1 MATSAGPLP
10 ATHPRGSV
18 CFACRLFFALVFACA
33 QPLPAADTTF
43 VVTPRYRAPFAVER
57 GILPRRTLD
66 RPKVGLVLSGGGAR
80 GVSQIGVLKV
90 LERHNIPVDFVAATS
105 MGAIIGGLYAAG
117 YTTAQLESLAVTTNW
132 DEVLSLSDDTRR
144 TQLFVDQKMA
154 TDRSFLTVRF
164 QGLQPVIPPAVSS
177 GQRLTDFLSGQM
189 LQALYLPFPD
199 FDHLKIPFRAVATD
213 LVSGRRVVLK
223 DGSLAEAL
231 RASSTV
237 PLLFT
242 PIERDGMQLV
252 DGGLVANIPV
262 DIARE
267 AGCDIVIVVN
277 STSGLRTAD
286 EMKSPWQTADQI
298 MGIMMDRVNE
308 RQIRGG
314 DVVITPEVGRH
325 LSSNFSNLDSL
336 IRIGERAAE
345 EHVGEI
351 TALLARKADSLEA
364 GRDTLRLPGRLL
376 IRRDTTVIPD
386 SLWQHILPGTP
397 GGSTTVRAVRSL
409 VERLYATGDFSEAAA
424 TVSIQQGET
433 RIQVNAVPNPVLG
446 SVEFH
451 GCRMVDS
458 SDLRPVVA
466 PLVGKTL
473 NHDRGEHALERML
486 RIYRERGYSLAHFDT
501 TLFDALTGKL
511 TLMIDEG
518 IINRIAVEGGERTQD
533 AFVLGEFPLMT
544 GEVFEIG
551 KARRGLSN
559 LSGTTLFEYVYLEVT
574 SIARDLRLTIRL
586 KERPSQLVRLG
597 LRADNERQLQGLL
610 DIRDENF
617 QGTGMQLGLTI
628 AGGQRNSDIVLE
640 YKAQRLF
647 DTYLSF
653 NVSAFHRV
661 YDSYVYADAPPPE
674 ENHWQREQVG
684 EYRDIRYGVSLSF
697 GSLLERLGN
706 ATAELILQNVRLV
719 SIENA
724 QSLEEQYKLG
734 LIRLG
739 TIVDTKNSYPFPTAG
754 IGLKLSY
761 EFSLESL
768 GSNIGYN
775 LLQVMYETYS
785 SWGRYVT
792 FHPRFT
798 MGIADQTVPLAQQ
811 FRLGGRDLMYGLRE
825 DDRRGRQL
833 LLVNMEVQFLL
844 PVRLLFD
851 TYARARYDLGTI
863 SAVPEEIKFSSLL
876 HGVGL
881 ELALDTPIG
890 PAVFGVGKGFYFNST
905 LPGNPVQQGPFLV
918 YLMIGYQL

>member
-1 MATSAGPLP
+1 MVFLLLL
-10 ATHPRGSV
+10 V
-18 CFACRLFFALVFACA
+18 CSW
-33 QPLPAADTTF
+33 PLPAADTTF
-43 VVTPRYRAPFAVER
+43 VVTPRYRTPFAMDR

-80 GVSQIGVLKV
+80 GVSQIGVLKA
-90 LERHNIPVDFVAATS
+90 LERYSIPVDFVAATS

-117 YTTAQLESLAVTTNW
+117 YTTAQLESLAVTTDW
-132 DEVLSLSDDTRR
+132 DEVLAFTDDTRR
-144 TQLFVDQKMA
+144 TQLFVDQKVA
-154 TDRSFLTVRF
+154 IDRSFLTVRF
-164 QGLQPVIPPAVSS
+164 QGFEPVIPPAVSS
-177 GQRLTDFLSGQM
+177 GQRLTDFLSAQM

-237 PLLFT
+237 PLLFN

-262 DIARE
+262 DVARD
-267 AGCDIVIVVN
+267 AGCDITIVVKT
-277 STSGLRTAD
+277 TSGLRTAE

-298 MGIMMDRVNE
+298 MGIMMEKVNE
-308 RQIRGG
+308 YQVRAG
-314 DVVITPEVGRH
+314 DVVITPDIGRH
-325 LSSNFSNLDSL
+325 LSSDFTNLDSL
-336 IRIGERAAE
+336 IRIGELSAE
-345 EHVGEI
+345 RHIGEI

-364 GRDTLRLPGRLL
+364 GRDTLRLPGRLV
-376 IRRDTTVIPD
+376 IRRDTTVISD
-386 SLWQHILPGTP
+386 ALWQRILSDTP
-397 GGSTTVRAVRSL
+397 GGPPTVRSIRSL
-409 VERLYATGDFSEAAA
+409 VERLYATGDFSEATA
-424 TVSIQQGET
+424 TVSVEQGET
-433 RIQVNAVPNPVLG
+433 RIQLNAVPNPVLS
-446 SVEFH
+446 SVEFQ
-451 GCRMVDS
+451 GCRVVDAAE
-458 SDLRPVVA
+458 LRSVIA
-466 PLVGKTL
+466 PLAGKTL
-473 NHDRGEHALERML
+473 NHDRGEQALERML
-486 RIYRERGYSLAHFDT
+486 QIYRERGYSLAHFDT
-501 TLFDALTGKL
+501 TQFDASAGKL

-518 IINRIAVEGGERTQD
+518 IIDRIDVEGGERTQD
-533 AFVLGEFPLMT
+533 AFVLGEFPLVP
-544 GEVFEIG
+544 GQVFEIG
-551 KARRGLSN
+551 RARKGLSN
-559 LSGTTLFEYVYLEVT
+559 LNGTTLFEYVYLEVI
-574 SIARDLRLTIRL
+574 SGARQLRLTIRL

-617 QGTGMQLGLTI
+617 RGTGMQLGLTV

-661 YDSYVYADAPPPE
+661 YDSYVYADAPPPA
-674 ENHWQREQVG
+674 ENDWQREQVG
-684 EYRDIRYGVSLSF
+684 EYRDIRYGMSFSL

-719 SIENA
+719 NIENA
-724 QSLEEQYKLG
+724 ESFEEEYRLG

-768 GSNIGYN
+768 GSDIAYN
-775 LLQVMYETYS
+775 ALQVMYETYS
-785 SWGRYVT
+785 SWGKYVT

-811 FRLGGRDLMYGLRE
+811 FRLGGRELMYGLRE

-833 LLVNMEVQFLL
+833 LLVNMEVQFFL

-851 TYARARYDLGTI
+851 TYARIRYDLG
-863 SAVPEEIKFSSLL
+863 SLSEVPEEIKFSSLL

-890 PAVFGVGKGFYFNST
+890 PAVFGTGKGFYFNSS
-905 LPGNPVQQGPFLV
+905 LPGNPIQQGPFLV

>member
-1 MATSAGPLP
+1 MASSANP
-10 ATHPRGSV
+10 
-18 CFACRLFFALVFACA
+18 VFAIIRGLCVFRLPCLFSLLIICA

-57 GILPRRTLD
+57 GILPRHTLD
-66 RPKVGLVLSGGGAR
+66 RPKVGVVLSGGGAR

-90 LERHNIPVDFVAATS
+90 LERHHIPVDFVAATS

-132 DEVLSLSDDTRR
+132 DEVLTLSDDTRR
-144 TQLFVDQKMA
+144 TQLFVDQKLA
-154 TDRSFLTVRF
+154 IDRSFLTVRF
-164 QGLQPVIPPAVSS
+164 QGLEPVIPPAVSS

-237 PLLFT
+237 PLLFN

-267 AGCDIVIVVN
+267 AGCDIAIVVN
-277 STSGLRTAD
+277 TTSGLRTAE

-298 MGIMMDRVNE
+298 MGIMMEKVNE
-308 RQIRGG
+308 RQVREG
-314 DVVITPEVGRH
+314 DVVITPDIGRH
-325 LSSNFSNLDSL
+325 LSSDFSNLDSL
-336 IRIGERAAE
+336 IRLGELSAE
-345 EHVGEI
+345 EHIGEI
-351 TALLARKADSLEA
+351 TALYDRKADSLVA
-364 GRDTLRLPGRLL
+364 GRDTLQLPGRLL
-376 IRRDTTVIPD
+376 IGRDTTVLPA
-386 SLWQHILPGTP
+386 SLWQRILPDTFAGP
-397 GGSTTVRAVRSL
+397 TTVRTVRSL
-409 VERLYATGDFSEAAA
+409 VERLYATADLSEAAA
-424 TVSIQQGET
+424 TVSIQSGET
-433 RIQVNAVPNPVLG
+433 RIQVSAVPNPPLV
-446 SVEFH
+446 SVEFQ
-451 GCRMVDS
+451 GCRMVDAA
-458 SDLRPVVA
+458 DLRPVISS
-466 PLVGKTL
+466 LIGRTL
-473 NHDRGEHALERML
+473 NHDSAEHALERML

-501 TLFDALTGKL
+501 TLFDPLTGKL

-518 IINRIAVEGGERTQD
+518 IVTSIDVEGGVRTQD
-533 AFVLGEFPLMT
+533 AFVLREFPLVP

-551 KARRGLSN
+551 KARKGLAKLN
-559 LSGTTLFEYVYLEVT
+559 GTTLFEYVYLEVI
-574 SIARDLRLTIRL
+574 SEARALRLTIRL

-597 LRADNERQLQGLL
+597 LRADNERQVQGLL

-617 QGTGMQLGLTI
+617 RGTGMQLGLTI
-628 AGGQRNSDIVLE
+628 DGGQRNSNIVLE

-653 NVSAFHRV
+653 NVNAFHRV
-661 YDSYVYADAPPPE
+661 YDTYVYADAPPPS

-684 EYRDIRYGVSLSF
+684 EYRDIRYGVGLSF

-706 ATAELILQNVRLV
+706 VSAELILQNVRLV
-719 SIENA
+719 SLENA
-724 QSLEEQYKLG
+724 TSLEEEYRLG
-734 LIRLG
+734 IIRLG
-739 TIVDTKNSYPFPTAG
+739 TIVDTKNSYPFPTTG

-768 GSNIGYN
+768 GSDIAYN
-775 LLQVMYETYS
+775 ALQVMYEIYS
-785 SWGRYVT
+785 SWGKSVT

-798 MGIADQTVPLAQQ
+798 MGIADRTEPLAQQ
-811 FRLGGRDLMYGLRE
+811 FRLGGRESMYGLRE

-833 LLVNMEVQFLL
+833 LLVNMEVRFLL

-851 TYARARYDLGTI
+851 TYIRARYDLGTS
-863 SAVPEEIKFSSLL
+863 SAVPEEIKYSSFL

-890 PAVFGVGKGFYFNST
+890 PAVFGTGKCFYFSPS
-905 LPGNPVQQGPFLV
+905 LPGNPIQQGPFLF

>member
-1 MATSAGPLP
+1 MESPASCVPAVLRGLCLFRLP
-10 ATHPRGSV
+10 
-18 CFACRLFFALVFACA
+18 FLFSLLLICA

-66 RPKVGLVLSGGGAR
+66 RPKVGIVLSGGGAR
-80 GVSQIGVLKV
+80 GVSQIGVLKA
-90 LERHNIPVDFVAATS
+90 LEKNNIPVDFVAATS

-117 YTTAQLESLAVTTNW
+117 YTTAQLESLAVTTDW
-132 DEVLSLSDDTRR
+132 DEVLTFTDDTRR
-144 TQLFVDQKMA
+144 TQLFVDQKVA

-164 QGLQPVIPPAVSS
+164 QGFEPVIPPAVST
-177 GQRLTDFLSGQM
+177 GQRLTDFLSAQM

-213 LVSGRRVVLK
+213 LVSGRRIVLK

-237 PLLFT
+237 PLLFN

-267 AGCDIVIVVN
+267 AGCDIAIVVKT
-277 STSGLRTAD
+277 TSGLRTAE
-286 EMKSPWQTADQI
+286 EMKAPWQTADQI
-298 MGIMMDRVNE
+298 MGIMMEKVNE
-308 RQIRGG
+308 YQVRAG
-314 DVVITPEVGRH
+314 DVVITPEIGRH
-325 LSSNFSNLDSL
+325 LSSDFTNLDSL
-336 IRIGERAAE
+336 IRLGEHSAE
-345 EHVGEI
+345 QHIGEI
-351 TALLARKADSLEA
+351 TALLARKTDSLEA
-364 GRDTLRLPGRLL
+364 GRDTLQLPGRVL
-376 IRRDTTVIPD
+376 IRRDTTDIPD
-386 SLWQHILPGTP
+386 SLWQRILSDTA
-397 GGSTTVRAVRSL
+397 GGPATVRDIRSL
-409 VERLYATGDFSEAAA
+409 VERLYATGDFSEATAA
-424 TVSIQQGET
+424 VSIEQGET
-433 RIQVNAVPNPVLG
+433 RIQVNAVPNPVLF
-446 SVEFH
+446 SVEFQ
-451 GCRMVDS
+451 GCRVVDAAV
-458 SDLRPVVA
+458 LRTVIA

-473 NHDRGEHALERML
+473 NHDRGEQALERML

-501 TLFDALTGKL
+501 TLFNRATGKL

-518 IINRIAVEGGERTQD
+518 IIDSIGVEGGERTQD
-533 AFVLGEFPLMT
+533 AFVLGEFPLAP
-544 GEVFEIG
+544 GQVFEIG
-551 KARRGLSN
+551 RARKGLSN
-559 LSGTTLFEYVYLEVT
+559 LNGTTLFEYVYLEVI
-574 SIARDLRLTIRL
+574 SGARQLRLTIRL

-617 QGTGMQLGLTI
+617 RGTGMQLGLTV

-640 YKAQRLF
+640 YRAQRLF

-661 YDSYVYADAPPPE
+661 YDSYVYADAPPPA
-674 ENHWQREQVG
+674 ENDWQREQVG
-684 EYRDIRYGVSLSF
+684 EYRDIRYGVSLSL

-719 SIENA
+719 NIENA
-724 QSLEEQYKLG
+724 TSLEEEYRLG

-768 GSNIGYN
+768 GSDIAYN
-775 LLQVMYETYS
+775 ALQVMYESYS
-785 SWGRYVT
+785 SWGKYVT

-811 FRLGGRDLMYGLRE
+811 FRLGGRELMYGLRE

-833 LLVNMEVQFLL
+833 LLVNMEVQFFL

-851 TYARARYDLGTI
+851 TYARIRYDLGTL

-876 HGVGL
+876 HGIGL
-881 ELALDTPIG
+881 EVAWDTPVG
-890 PAVFGVGKGFYFNST
+890 PAVFGTGKGFYFNSS